1 MIQLRWST
9 RMNAKKFISFLLWTF
24 ALVTFADGAEKTTV
38 GWVERVRLYP
48 GNTLVEARIDTG
60 AELSSL
66 HCDCI
71 TPLERDGEKWVSFVV
86 ENTEGRPVLM
96 EQKVLRIATIKRHF
110 GELQERM
117 VVKLG
122 VCLGET
128 YKETE
133 ITLVDRSGLT
143 YPMLVGRNFLQGDF
157 LVDPSI
163 NYKTSPKCRGPG
175 K

>member
-1 MIQLRWST
+1 MK
-9 RMNAKKFISFLLWTF
+9 AKYLGLIFLSFLLLT
-24 ALVTFADGAEKTTV
+24 LVPLANGAEKTTV
-38 GWVERVRLYP
+38 GWVEKVRVFP

-71 TPLERDGEKWVSFVV
+71 TPIERNGEKWVSFVV
-86 ENTEGRPVLM
+86 ENSDGRPVLM

-110 GELQERM
+110 GEVQERM

-122 VCLGET
+122 VCVGKT
-128 YKETE
+128 YKEAE

-157 LVDPSI
+157 LVDPSVS
-163 NYKTSPKCRGPG
+163 YKTTPQCRGPG

>member
-1 MIQLRWST
+1 
-9 RMNAKKFISFLLWTF
+9 MNGKYFILLAVLFLSLTLTPL
-24 ALVTFADGAEKTTV
+24 ANGGQKTTI
-38 GWVERVRLYP
+38 GWVEKVRLYP

-60 AELSSL
+60 AELASL

-71 TPLERDGEKWVSFVV
+71 TPIERNGEKWVSFVV

-110 GELQERM
+110 GEVQERM

-122 VCLGET
+122 VCLGNT
-128 YKETE
+128 YKEAE

-157 LVDPSI
+157 IVDPSVSH
-163 NYKTSPKCRGPG
+163 KTTPQCRGPG

>member
-1 MIQLRWST
+1 
-9 RMNAKKFISFLLWTF
+9 MNGKYFILLGVLFLNLTLTH
-24 ALVTFADGAEKTTV
+24 AVNGAQRTTV
-38 GWVERVRLYP
+38 GWVEKVRIFP
-48 GNTLVEARIDTG
+48 GNTMVEARIDTG
-60 AELSSL
+60 AELASL

-71 TPLERDGEKWVSFVV
+71 TPIERNGEKWVSFVV

-110 GELQERM
+110 GEVQERM

-122 VCLGET
+122 VCLGNT
-128 YKETE
+128 YKEAE

-143 YPMLVGRNFLQGDF
+143 YPMLVGRDF
-157 LVDPSI
+157 LEGSFIVDPSVS
-163 NYKTSPKCRGPG
+163 YKTTPQCRGPG

>member
-1 MIQLRWST
+1 MAAKYLGLALLLLST
-9 RMNAKKFISFLLWTF
+9 LMLAPFAK
-24 ALVTFADGAEKTTV
+24 GAEKTTV
-38 GWVERVRLYP
+38 GWVEKVRLFP
-48 GNTLVEARIDTG
+48 GNTVVEARIDTG

-71 TPLERDGEKWVSFVV
+71 TPIERNGEKWVSFVV
-86 ENTEGRPVLM
+86 ENSEGRPVLM

-110 GELQERM
+110 GEVQERM

-122 VCLGET
+122 VCVGKI

-143 YPMLVGRNFLQGDF
+143 YPMLVGRNFLQGQF

-163 NYKTSPKCRGPG
+163 SYKTTPQCRGPG